1 MLMKRKQK
9 MNELLEDEVLEDE
22 DSKMGS
28 INHSIT
34 QVRIASLL
42 NNDERFTVMT
52 ELSLDIS
59 QQDFSRYGI
68 KAKDEIKPDI
78 CLYPNTIDWQ
88 DIDILKMKEM
98 PLLAIEI
105 LSPMQSLETLKNKL
119 YAYFA
124 LGVKSCWLAI
134 PSIEAIDI
142 YSQPKQHKTF
152 TMTDSEVIDEQLEI
166 QLPIQK
172 VFKRRSNEV

>member
-1 MLMKRKQK
+1 MS
-9 MNELLEDEVLEDE
+9 ELLENEIIEDE
-22 DSKMGS
+22 DSSMGS

-52 ELSLDIS
+52 ELSLDINQQNFS
-59 QQDFSRYGI
+59 QYGI

-88 DIDILKMKEM
+88 DIDIPKMTEM

-105 LSPMQSLETLKNKL
+105 LSPSQSLEMLKNKV
-119 YAYFA
+119 YAYFS

-142 YSQPKQHKTF
+142 YSQPKQHRTF
-152 TMTDSEVIDEQLEI
+152 TMNDTEVVDELLEI
-166 QLPIQK
+166 HLPIQK
-172 VFKRRSNEV
+172 VFRKRSNEVHAV

>member
-1 MLMKRKQK
+1 
-9 MNELLEDEVLEDE
+9 MNELLEDEVLDDE
-22 DSKMGS
+22 DSDMGS
-28 INHSIT
+28 INHSIA

-52 ELSLDIS
+52 ELSLALS
-59 QQDFSRYGI
+59 EQDFSRYGI

-88 DIDILKMKEM
+88 DIDILKMTEM

-105 LSPMQSLETLKNKL
+105 LSPSQSLETLKNKV

-142 YSQPKQHKTF
+142 YSQPKQHRTF
-152 TMTDSEVIDEQLEI
+152 TMNDTEVIDEPLDI
-166 QLPIQK
+166 HLPIQK
-172 VFKRRSNEV
+172 IFKKRSNSIG

>member
-1 MLMKRKQK
+1 
-9 MNELLEDEVLEDE
+9 MNELLEDEVLDDE
-22 DSKMGS
+22 DSDMGS
-28 INHSIT
+28 INHSIA

-52 ELSLDIS
+52 ELSLALS
-59 QQDFSRYGI
+59 EQDFSRYGI

-88 DIDILKMKEM
+88 DIDILKMTEM

-105 LSPMQSLETLKNKL
+105 LSPSQSLETLKNKV

-142 YSQPKQHKTF
+142 YSQPKQHRTF
-152 TMTDSEVIDEQLEI
+152 TMNDTEVIDEPLDI
-166 QLPIQK
+166 HLPIQK
-172 VFKRRSNEV
+172 LFKRRYNSVS

>member
-1 MLMKRKQK
+1 MS
-9 MNELLEDEVLEDE
+9 ELLEDEVIEDE
-22 DSKMGS
+22 NLGS
-28 INHSIT
+28 INHSIA

-42 NNDERFTVMT
+42 NNDDRFTVMT

-78 CLYPNTIDWQ
+78 CLYPNTMDWQ
-88 DIDILKMKEM
+88 DIDILKMTEM

-105 LSPMQSLETLKNKL
+105 LSPSQSLETLKNKV
-119 YAYFA
+119 YAYFM

-142 YSQPKQHKTF
+142 YSQPKQHRTF
-152 TMTDSEVIDEQLEI
+152 TINDTEVIDELLEI
-166 QLPIQK
+166 HLPIQK
-172 VFKRRSNEV
+172 VFRRRCK

>member
-1 MLMKRKQK
+1 
-9 MNELLEDEVLEDE
+9 MNELLDDEIIEEE
-22 DSKMGS
+22 DSDMGS
-28 INHSIT
+28 INHSIA

-59 QQDFSRYGI
+59 QQDFSQYGL
-68 KAKDEIKPDI
+68 KAKEEFKPDI

-88 DIDILKMKEM
+88 DRDIVKMTEM

-105 LSPMQSLETLKNKL
+105 LSPNQSLETLKNKL
-119 YAYFA
+119 YAYFE

-142 YSQPKQHKTF
+142 YSQPKQHRTF
-152 TMTDSEVIDEQLEI
+152 TLNDSEVIDELLGI
-166 QLPIQK
+166 HLPIQK
-172 VFKRRSNEV
+172 VFRRRSNEVHTVT

>member
-1 MLMKRKQK
+1 
-9 MNELLEDEVLEDE
+9 MNELLDEEVFEDE
-22 DSKMGS
+22 DNMGS
-28 INHSIT
+28 INHSIA

-88 DIDILKMKEM
+88 DIDILKMTEM
-98 PLLAIEI
+98 PLLIIEI
-105 LSPMQSLETLKNKL
+105 LSPSQSLEMLKNKV

-124 LGVKSCWLAI
+124 LDVKSCWLVI

-142 YSQPKQHKTF
+142 YSQPKQHRTF
-152 TMTDSEVIDEQLEI
+152 TINDTEVIDELFEI
-166 QLPIQK
+166 HLPIQK
-172 VFKRRSNEV
+172 VFKRRSTD

>member
-1 MLMKRKQK
+1 MK
-9 MNELLEDEVLEDE
+9 ELLNDEVLDDE
-22 DSKMGS
+22 VSDMGS
-28 INHSIT
+28 INHSIA

-52 ELSLDIS
+52 ELSLDMS
-59 QQDFSRYGI
+59 KQDFSRYGI

-88 DIDILKMKEM
+88 DIDILKMTEM

-105 LSPMQSLETLKNKL
+105 LSPSQSLEMLKNKV

-142 YSQPKQHKTF
+142 YSQPKQHRTF
-152 TMTDSEVIDEQLEI
+152 TMNDTEVIDEPLDI
-166 QLPIQK
+166 HLPIQK
-172 VFKRRSNEV
+172 VFKRRYNSVS

>member
-1 MLMKRKQK
+1 
-9 MNELLEDEVLEDE
+9 MNELLEDEILEDE
-22 DSKMGS
+22 DSNMGS
-28 INHSIT
+28 INHSIA

-42 NNDERFTVMT
+42 NNDARFTVMT

-59 QQDFSRYGI
+59 QHDFSQYGI

-105 LSPMQSLETLKNKL
+105 LSPSQSLETLKNKV

-142 YSQPKQHKTF
+142 YSKPKQHRTF
-152 TMTDSEVIDEQLEI
+152 TINDTKVIDEILEI
-166 QLPIQK
+166 HLPIQK
-172 VFKRRSNEV
+172 VFRKRYNETDTVG

>member
-1 MLMKRKQK
+1 
-9 MNELLEDEVLEDE
+9 MNELLDDEVLEDE
-22 DSKMGS
+22 DLDMGS
-28 INHSIT
+28 INHSIA

-52 ELSLDIS
+52 ELSLDIC
-59 QQDFSRYGI
+59 QQDFSQYGI

-88 DIDILKMKEM
+88 DIDILKMTEM

-105 LSPMQSLETLKNKL
+105 LSPSQSLEMLKNKV

-142 YSQPKQHKTF
+142 YSQPKQHRTF
-152 TMTDSEVIDEQLEI
+152 TINDTEVIDELLEI
-166 QLPIQK
+166 HLPIQK
-172 VFKRRSNEV
+172 VFKRRSISMNATDK

>member
-1 MLMKRKQK
+1 MS
-9 MNELLEDEVLEDE
+9 ELLEDEILESG
-22 DSKMGS
+22 DSNIGS

-42 NNDERFTVMT
+42 NSDERFTVMT
-52 ELSLDIS
+52 ELSLDIN
-59 QQDFSRYGI
+59 QQDFSQYGI

-88 DIDILKMKEM
+88 DIDIPKMIEM

-105 LSPMQSLETLKNKL
+105 LSPSQSLEILKNKV
-119 YAYFA
+119 YAYFS

-142 YSQPKQHKTF
+142 YSQPKQHRTF
-152 TMTDSEVIDEQLEI
+152 TMNDTEVVDELLEI
-166 QLPIQK
+166 HLPIQK
-172 VFKRRSNEV
+172 VFRKRSNEVHMV